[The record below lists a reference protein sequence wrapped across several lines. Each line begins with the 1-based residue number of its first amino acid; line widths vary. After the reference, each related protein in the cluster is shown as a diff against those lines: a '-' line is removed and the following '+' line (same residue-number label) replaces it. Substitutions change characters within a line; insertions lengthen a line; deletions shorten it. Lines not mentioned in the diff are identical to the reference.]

1 MNPQIWWHLTRA
13 TGIVA
18 WALAVGSVLWGVA
31 LSTRALG
38 AKPRAPW
45 LLDLHRFLGA
55 ATVAFVALHLGALV
69 ADSYVHF
76 GAADLVVPFA
86 TDWKPLAVALGI
98 VAFWL
103 LLVVEVTS
111 LARARLPKRVWR
123 AVHLTSY
130 AVAALS
136 TAHLLAAGTDA
147 GNPVLRVVAL
157 AWVPVTAFFL
167 VYRWLAPRRAANRI
181 PAGVRDRSRAA
192 ALQPPPPGAPAP
204 APPAPPAHAAP
215 APAARAPTAR
225 MPADRAPT
233 APAPAPARS

>member
-111 LARARLPKRVWR
+111 LARSRLPKRAWR
-123 AVHLTSY
+123 AVHLSSY
-130 AVAALS
+130 AVAVLS

-147 GNPVLRVVAL
+147 TNPVLRVVAVV
-157 AWVPVTAFFL
+157 WVPVTAFFL

-181 PAGVRDRSRAA
+181 PAGVRDRGAA
-192 ALQPPPPGAPAP
+192 RDPSPPVPALSVSVPRSPVPVPEPAP
-204 APPAPPAHAAP
+204 APSPSPSVSVPRSPARRPS
-215 APAARAPTAR
+215 
-225 MPADRAPT
+225 
-233 APAPAPARS
+233 APARS